1 MSAQEEVV
9 AQVDNHEKQEEYAK
23 AVKKDLVVK
32 KSHVSIDLL
41 W

>member
-9 AQVDNHEKQEEYAK
+9 ARGDNHEKQEEDTR
-23 AVKKDLVVK
+23 AVKKDLVVIK

-41 W
+41 

>member
-9 AQVDNHEKQEEYAK
+9 AQGDNHEKQEEDAK
-23 AVKKDLVVK
+23 VVKKDLVVK

-41 W
+41 